1 MAKYTVHAVLEEKFH
16 SETTVEANSKEEAKK
31 KVVDLADA
39 CGVSSDGDT
48 QFNWDYYESEFEVTD
63 VTEGEE

>member
-1 MAKYTVHAVLEEKFH
+1 MAKYTVHAILEEKFH
-16 SETTVEANSKEEAKK
+16 SEITVEADSKEEAKK
-31 KVVDLADA
+31 KVVNLADA

-48 QFNWDYYESEFEVTD
+48 QFNWDYYESEFEVTN